1 MPDPMLVV
9 AVVAAA
15 VVVGGGWT
23 VVVGLRPAQPSLST
37 ALALLGD
44 HGSHEPQALGPR
56 LVDENSRLER
66 IGAWA
71 YRVGRVPVSERTL
84 QSLARDGRSVGD
96 YVVNKLILA
105 VVGLFTPGLLAVV
118 LDPLLDGGVM
128 VPVGVGIIAAV
139 IGWVWPDIAMRT
151 DRARA
156 DRDAQE
162 AVNTYFDLV
171 LLERL
176 ANQSATGALESAA
189 SLSDV
194 PVFRQIRAALQ
205 QARLEQR
212 PPWRDLHRCA
222 TELALP
228 AIGDLADVMR
238 LEDQGAALADVL
250 AARVA
255 ELRDAHLSGE
265 KAAATRTSERMTVW
279 MTIPVIIFALAML
292 IPPMLTMA
300 AG

>member
-1 MPDPMLVV
+1 MPDPMLVGAVMAAV
-9 AVVAAA
+9 AVVA
-15 VVVGGGWT
+15 GGWT
-23 VVVGLRPAQPSLST
+23 LVLGLRPAQPSLSD
-37 ALALLGD
+37 ALAVLGHPGD
-44 HGSHEPQALGPR
+44 HAPTPTGVR
-56 LVDENSRLER
+56 LADDDSRLER
-66 IGAWA
+66 IGAWV
-71 YRVGRVPVSERTL
+71 YRVGRIPMADRTL
-84 QSLARDGRSVGD
+84 QSLAREGRSVGD
-96 YVVNKLILA
+96 YVVNKVILA
-105 VVGLFTPGLLAVV
+105 LVGLVTPGLLSVV
-118 LDPLLDGGVM
+118 LSPLFHGGVM
-128 VPVGVGIIAAV
+128 VPVGFGIIAAV

-151 DRARA
+151 DRDRA

-194 PVFRQIRAALQ
+194 PVFRQICGALQ

-228 AIGDLADVMR
+228 SIADLADVMR
-238 LEDQGAALADVL
+238 LEDQGASLADVL

-292 IPPMLTMA
+292 IPPMLTMS